1 MENSM
6 TRTDTDRRRHRGAS
20 IVTILRLTALF
31 LVAITLVTGCDR
43 LPGRPGPPGGGAD
56 GDTTAPGGDGSTSGD
71 AAASDE
77 NVVRGRNVDTVFA
90 VNVTPAVQGQ
100 IADYIEVNGDVQTTT
115 SVDVYSDAAGE
126 IVRLYAGIGQF
137 VRVDQVIAEVDPSR
151 PGQNFALS
159 PVKAPIS
166 GTITRL
172 PVRVG
177 SRINQSA
184 PVAQV
189 SRTNELE
196 IVVQIAE
203 RFVSKVREGLPA
215 AIRLDA
221 FPDRE
226 FPAVV
231 SELNPVVDPMTRT
244 LEVTLSFTGN
254 ATGVRPGMFAEVRII
269 TEQKDNIV
277 KVPADVMIRRF
288 GEDFVF
294 VVRDDNTVE
303 RRIVNPGIEID
314 NILEITDGLEA
325 GEPVVYQGQNLL
337 EDGSAVRVI
346 DIVYPLG
353 GADESQ

>member
-1 MENSM
+1 MI
-6 TRTDTDRRRHRGAS
+6 RTDTDRPSRRGTS
-20 IVTILRLTALF
+20 VLTILRLTTLLVVGIAL
-31 LVAITLVTGCDR
+31 LAGCDR
-43 LPGRPGPPGGGAD
+43 LPGRPGGDEGDEVTAADDTGG
-56 GDTTAPGGDGSTSGD
+56 SD
-71 AAASDE
+71 AASSGGSGGSGE
-77 NVVRGRNVDTVFA
+77 NLVRGRNVDTIFA

-100 IADYIEVNGDVQTTT
+100 IADYIEVNGDVQTTA

-126 IVRLYAGIGQF
+126 IVRLYVGIGQF
-137 VRVDQVIAEVDPSR
+137 VRADQVIAEVDPSR

-177 SRINQSA
+177 SRINQTA

-189 SRTNELE
+189 SRTTELE

-215 AIRLDA
+215 TIGLDA

-244 LEVTLSFTGN
+244 LEVTLSFTGDT
-254 ATGVRPGMFAEVRII
+254 TGIRPGMYAEVRII
-269 TEQKDNIV
+269 TERKENIV

-294 VVRDDNTVE
+294 VVRDDDTVE

-314 NILEITDGLEA
+314 NILEITDGLA
-325 GEPVVYQGQNLL
+325 PGESIVYQGQNLL
-337 EDGSAVRVI
+337 EDGSAVRII
-346 DIVYPLG
+346 DTVYPLG
-353 GADESQ
+353 GTDESQ